1 MTITAFTLDDLKKA
15 LLSAAGA
22 DEGIDMEGD
31 ILDRSF
37 TELGYDSLALLETAA
52 LISREYGIALED
64 DAVTAVTTPR
74 ELIELITSA

>member
-15 LLSAAGA
+15 LFSAAGA
-22 DEGIDMEGD
+22 DEGIDMAGD

-52 LISREYGIALED
+52 FISREHGIALED

-74 ELIELITSA
+74 ELIALITSA